1 MILADKITEERKKNG
16 WSQEELA
23 NQLGVSRQAVSK
35 WESAGAVPDLQR
47 ILQMSE
53 LFGVSTDYLLKDE
66 MQAENIT
73 YHESTESYAEPL
85 KKVTM
90 ENANEFLDMKRNGS
104 KVVANAASMCILS
117 PILLIVLVTMAE
129 DSVFHV
135 SESLATVFGCVF
147 LLGMVAAAVFLFITY
162 GMRESHMEHFEKEC
176 FETEYGVSGM
186 VREKKDSYE
195 PIFIRGTAAGVVLC
209 ILAVIPAIIAGSME
223 ASDYYCGLSV
233 GLLLFILAI
242 GVNLLVRVGMV
253 KSSYDTL
260 LQEGEYTKEEK
271 LFKKNKDFIEGALA
285 KMEAE
290 PVQSESYYRTLKEIY
305 ELDSQLQIAMT
316 RHGQLLSACT
326 QMQQMTEEAVKRAK
340 LGRLRSHIHFGALL
354 TDLIRSDNAG
364 LLEQLLSPVLLPH
377 IKKRFTLDSLDE
389 ALTVKP
395 KQAEAAEK
403 VEEEPPQEI
412 QFADEMEDQRIRKNY
427 TFLMNNLLAA
437 FEKRDTFTLSEFGA
451 AMSRMYSPDI
461 LKNADYY
468 SFFVNLCQKQEY
480 VIGGQTENES
490 FLDDILSGAF
500 ADREPVHFTITPK
513 SAGAQDEQ
521 PMEQSELV
529 FERKGTK

>member
-66 MQAENIT
+66 MKAENIT

-104 KVVANAASMCILS
+104 KVVANATSMCISS

-129 DSVFHV
+129 DGVFHV

-147 LLGMVAAAVFLFITY
+147 FLLEWLRQPSFLFITY

-195 PIFIRGTAAGVVLC
+195 PIFIRGTAVGVVLC
-209 ILAVIPAIIAGSME
+209 ILAVIPTIIAGAME
-223 ASDYYCGLSV
+223 TSDYCCGLSV

-260 LQEGEYTKEEK
+260 LQEG
-271 LFKKNKDFIEGALA
+271 
-285 KMEAE
+285 
-290 PVQSESYYRTLKEIY
+290 
-305 ELDSQLQIAMT
+305 
-316 RHGQLLSACT
+316 
-326 QMQQMTEEAVKRAK
+326 
-340 LGRLRSHIHFGALL
+340 
-354 TDLIRSDNAG
+354 
-364 LLEQLLSPVLLPH
+364 
-377 IKKRFTLDSLDE
+377 
-389 ALTVKP
+389 
-395 KQAEAAEK
+395 
-403 VEEEPPQEI
+403 
-412 QFADEMEDQRIRKNY
+412 
-427 TFLMNNLLAA
+427 
-437 FEKRDTFTLSEFGA
+437 
-451 AMSRMYSPDI
+451 
-461 LKNADYY
+461 
-468 SFFVNLCQKQEY
+468 
-480 VIGGQTENES
+480 
-490 FLDDILSGAF
+490 
-500 ADREPVHFTITPK
+500 
-513 SAGAQDEQ
+513 
-521 PMEQSELV
+521 
-529 FERKGTK
+529 

>member
-66 MQAENIT
+66 MKAENIT

-104 KVVANAASMCILS
+104 KVVANATSMCISS

-195 PIFIRGTAAGVVLC
+195 PIFIRGTAVGVVLC
-209 ILAVIPAIIAGSME
+209 ILAVIPTIIAGAME

-271 LFKKNKDFIEGALA
+271 LFKKKTDTFSGVYWCLTTAIYLA
-285 KMEAE
+285 WSFWTMSWDITWIVW
-290 PVQSESYYRTLKEIY
+290 PVAGVLF
-305 ELDSQLQIAMT
+305 A
-316 RHGQLLSACT
+316 
-326 QMQQMTEEAVKRAK
+326 
-340 LGRLRSHIHFGALL
+340 ALL
-354 TDLIRSDNAG
+354 G
-364 LLEQLLSPVLLPH
+364 V
-377 IKKRFTLDSLDE
+377 
-389 ALTVKP
+389 VKM
-395 KQAEAAEK
+395 
-403 VEEEPPQEI
+403 V
-412 QFADEMEDQRIRKNY
+412 
-427 TFLMNNLLAA
+427 
-437 FEKRDTFTLSEFGA
+437 
-451 AMSRMYSPDI
+451 
-461 LKNADYY
+461 LKN
-468 SFFVNLCQKQEY
+468 
-480 VIGGQTENES
+480 G
-490 FLDDILSGAF
+490 
-500 ADREPVHFTITPK
+500 
-513 SAGAQDEQ
+513 
-521 PMEQSELV
+521 SE
-529 FERKGTK
+529 TQHYI

>member
-53 LFGVSTDYLLKDE
+53 LFCVSTDYLLKDE
-66 MQAENIT
+66 MKAENIT

-104 KVVANAASMCILS
+104 KVVANATSMCISS

-129 DSVFHV
+129 DGVFHV

-195 PIFIRGTAAGVVLC
+195 PIFIRGTA
-209 ILAVIPAIIAGSME
+209 
-223 ASDYYCGLSV
+223 
-233 GLLLFILAI
+233 
-242 GVNLLVRVGMV
+242 VGMV

-271 LFKKNKDFIEGALA
+271 LFKKKTDTFSGVYWCLTTAIYLA
-285 KMEAE
+285 WSFWTMSWDITWIVW
-290 PVQSESYYRTLKEIY
+290 PVAGVLF
-305 ELDSQLQIAMT
+305 A
-316 RHGQLLSACT
+316 
-326 QMQQMTEEAVKRAK
+326 
-340 LGRLRSHIHFGALL
+340 ALL
-354 TDLIRSDNAG
+354 G
-364 LLEQLLSPVLLPH
+364 V
-377 IKKRFTLDSLDE
+377 
-389 ALTVKP
+389 VKM
-395 KQAEAAEK
+395 
-403 VEEEPPQEI
+403 V
-412 QFADEMEDQRIRKNY
+412 
-427 TFLMNNLLAA
+427 
-437 FEKRDTFTLSEFGA
+437 
-451 AMSRMYSPDI
+451 
-461 LKNADYY
+461 LKND
-468 SFFVNLCQKQEY
+468 
-480 VIGGQTENES
+480 
-490 FLDDILSGAF
+490 
-500 ADREPVHFTITPK
+500 
-513 SAGAQDEQ
+513 
-521 PMEQSELV
+521 SE
-529 FERKGTK
+529 TQHYI